1 VPLLEWDESFNLN
14 ISEIDQ
20 QHQMLVSMIND
31 IYTARQFEKEKEE
44 LSKLLNRM
52 SVYAAFHFAKEEDL
66 LESFG
71 YPDTEKHIQE
81 HSDFEK
87 KVFDFE
93 NDFADGKVDLSMDVM
108 KFLGNWLAE
117 HIKGSDK
124 RCALFLTERG
134 VS

>member
-1 VPLLEWDESFNLN
+1 MPLVDWDESFHLN
-14 ISEIDQ
+14 ISEIDR
-20 QHQMLVSMIND
+20 QHQMLVTMLND
-31 IYTARQFEKEKEE
+31 LYVARQFQKEKEE

-66 LESFG
+66 LASFG
-71 YPDTEKHIQE
+71 YPEADRHMQE

-108 KFLGNWLAE
+108 TFLGNWLVD

-124 RCALFLTERG
+124 HCARFLTERG
-134 VS
+134 VF